1 MAARTNQ
8 DILRRIS
15 KGYRLEKPNYPGKD
29 ANEDQLNGIY
39 GVSNIFLARIGK
51 KYTTHNIFLE
61 MPELSQKCLFRG

>member
-51 KYTTHNIFLE
+51 KYTT
-61 MPELSQKCLFRG
+61 